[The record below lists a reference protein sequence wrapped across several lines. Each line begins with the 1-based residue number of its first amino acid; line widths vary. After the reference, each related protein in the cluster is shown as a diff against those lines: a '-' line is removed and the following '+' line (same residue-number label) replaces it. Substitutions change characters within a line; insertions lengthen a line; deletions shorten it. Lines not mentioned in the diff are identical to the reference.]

1 TSWRAEDYVAELT
14 ERSTGQILRVEAKLR
29 KKFPPIY
36 SPTVYTMDPC
46 IVTDIEGNILLW
58 YLPRALT
65 AERTVQMW
73 DDMNLLD
80 KSLRISKGSTSW
92 RIKPTFFRA
101 HPGWLKP
108 GNASMSPAW
117 FQQAHEKSNK
127 LEVSVELAKNHSLAW
142 LRKQV
147 RGSALVG
154 GILSII
160 HPELYAA
167 GMDALRQLNTDPR
180 SVHKGNR
187 LAEILR
193 VWSSPFT

>member
-1 TSWRAEDYVAELT
+1 MPAAVDLALELTESIAAYMTVKFHQKVRGLDSPVPIPSDWDTHILYECHLALDILHQAYNNRKVTSWRAEDYVAELT
-14 ERSTGQILRVEAKLR
+14 ERST
-29 KKFPPIY
+29 
-36 SPTVYTMDPC
+36 
-46 IVTDIEGNILLW
+46 VTDIEGNILLW

-147 RGSALVG
+147 RGSALV
-154 GILSII
+154 
-160 HPELYAA
+160 A
-167 GMDALRQLNTDPR
+167 
-180 SVHKGNR
+180 V
-187 LAEILR
+187 
-193 VWSSPFT
+193 F